1 MKCVIVVIGDDVMN
15 INLKNNITL
24 IPLRA
29 MAEETG
35 FNIEYIEETKE
46 IRLTK
51 EDKEIV
57 FKIGDKKAISNG
69 AEITL
74 NAAPEIIN
82 NRTLVPARAVSDAF
96 GYDIE
101 WDGERRLVEITTN

>member
-1 MKCVIVVIGDDVMN
+1 MRISIYAKDMFFMGQS
-15 INLKNNITL
+15 
-24 IPLRA
+24 
-29 MAEETG
+29 E
-35 FNIEYIEETKE
+35 KE
-46 IRLTK
+46 HKYDCCIHGK
-51 EDKEIV
+51 VV
-57 FKIGDKKAISNG
+57 FKIGDKKAVSNG